1 MSEVFSAAQI
11 SYVKWDCN
19 RNFSDV
25 YSPYL
30 PPERQ
35 GETAHRYMLG
45 LYRVMRELTERFPY
59 ILFEGCA
66 AGGDR
71 FDLGI
76 LSYSWRPWN
85 RAAAYGRKKRLCE
98 KHSLFFIRLQEREA
112 RKRPRAA

>member
-45 LYRVMRELTERFPY
+45 LYRVMRELTERFPD

-66 AGGDR
+66 ATGYDERVR
-71 FDLGI
+71 FFPDFF
-76 LSYSWRPWN
+76 S
-85 RAAAYGRKKRLCE
+85 RLY
-98 KHSLFFIRLQEREA
+98 FMEA
-112 RKRPRAA
+112 VE